1 MELVWKKASSADL
14 EMLTE
19 SRAETLRAANCLSA
33 GADMEAV
40 RAASRSYYAQAL
52 ECGTHAAYLVFDGE
66 TLVGTGGVS
75 FFEVMPTVCNPSGKK
90 AYIMNMYTH
99 PLYRRQGIARKTLD
113 LLIAECRARGVRSV
127 SLEATAMGRP
137 LYESYGFAAMEHE
150 MEYVL

>member
-66 TLVGTGGVS
+66 KLVGTGGVS

-90 AYIMNMYTH
+90 SVHHEHVHASPVPAAGNRTKNARYADSGM
-99 PLYRRQGIARKTLD
+99 PRPRRAFRL
-113 LLIAECRARGVRSV
+113 A
-127 SLEATAMGRP
+127 
-137 LYESYGFAAMEHE
+137 
-150 MEYVL
+150 